1 MHSFWLMI
9 AVTSLT
15 SYLYCP
21 RKLFLEK
28 VLGIAE
34 APKDVMILGGVKHRV
49 FDAFNGEEASIVCSI
64 KKEAS
69 REEIRDSYTSC
80 FSNILRRAIMNSRNQ
95 FKMAGLSPMDAFNEF
110 LPFFSREAESRAVF
124 VYDFM
129 KKHKIYGEGLWNKL
143 SPKIKS
149 EYKISSES
157 LDLSGKID
165 RIEIYDGSLVP
176 VELKTG
182 SPPKEGAWESHKIQL
197 AAYALLLEDLFNTSI
212 PEGVVHYIDSN
223 KRVQV
228 FINPFLKDQVKE
240 LASSVRTLLAS
251 KDPPAIAENRNKC
264 SSCSLMEKCHGLV
277 TEQKQNI

>member
-1 MHSFWLMI
+1 MI

-34 APKDVMILGGVKHRV
+34 GPKDVMILGGVKHRV
-49 FDAFNGEEASIVCSI
+49 FDAFNGEEAGVVCSI

-69 REEIRDSYTSC
+69 REEIRDLYASC

-110 LPFFSREAESRAVF
+110 LPFFTREAESRAFF
-124 VYDFM
+124 VHDFM
-129 KKHKIYGEGLWNKL
+129 QKHRLHGEELWSKL

-149 EYKISSES
+149 EYKLASET
-157 LDLSGKID
+157 LGISGKID
-165 RIEIYDGSLVP
+165 RVEIYKGSLVP
-176 VELKTG
+176 VELKSG

-197 AAYALLLEDLFNTSI
+197 AAYALLLEDNFETNI
-212 PEGVVHYIDSN
+212 PEGIVQYIDSG
-223 KRVQV
+223 KRVSV

-240 LASSVRTLLAS
+240 LASSVKTLLAS

-264 SSCSLMEKCHGLV
+264 SSCSLREKCHGLV